1 MIPLHT
7 TTVSVLR
14 RADPADA
21 YEDDNPASWQP
32 IAAGVRAHLDAGSGS
47 STFAGGERSDSLCRF
62 MTDPT
67 DVTSLDV
74 ILDEI
79 TGLRWQ
85 VTAVQHRLPAE
96 GILEHM
102 SGQAQRWEGVAG

>member
-1 MIPLHT
+1 VIPTHT
-7 TTVSVLR
+7 TTISVLR
-14 RADPADA
+14 RPDPADA
-21 YEDDNPASWQP
+21 YDDDLETAYLAISQ
-32 IAAGVRAHLDAGSGS
+32 GVRAHLDAGSGS

-62 MTDPT
+62 MCDPADIT
-67 DVTSLDV
+67 TLDLL
-74 ILDEI
+74 LDEG

-96 GILEHM
+96 NILEHM